1 MCPLAAASETLN
13 QTTSARRSN
22 IASRSHQ
29 MERRRQLDQY
39 VPDDSLSANGRTTLH
54 NAAIS
59 RSGDLGIRI
68 VKESAR

>member
-1 MCPLAAASETLN
+1 MCPLTAASKILD

-22 IASRSHQ
+22 IVSRPHQ

-54 NAAIS
+54 SAAIS

-68 VKESAR
+68 VNESAR